1 MSLIIKKNTTFK
13 IPRTGSFLPSSLG
26 GLALWLKADA
36 GVSTSQSQYVSQI
49 VLNIVQILFY
59 LTPILW
65 IEQSFKNSFFN
76 EVFSFNPFYHLFSIT
91 RSTLLGQMPTN
102 NNWIASIVLL
112 IIGSI
117 ITSLFFTRFKHKI
130 AYWL

>member
-1 MSLIIKKNTTFK
+1 MMFLTAIICTRF
-13 IPRTGSFLPSSLG
+13 R
-26 GLALWLKADA
+26 D
-36 GVSTSQSQYVSQI
+36 VSQI

-65 IEQSFKNSFFN
+65 IEQSFKNSFFK
-76 EVFSFNPFYHLFSIT
+76 EVFSLNPFYHLFSIT
-91 RSTLLGQMPTN
+91 RSTLLGQIPTN
-102 NNWIASIVLL
+102 NNWIASIILL
-112 IIGSI
+112 IVGSI